1 MGKDKEKTVYE
12 SPHTKKTLVN
22 VESGICASSID
33 IKNPNDNN
41 GQIEEHEV
49 NTDFGFDFA
58 DQTWDQQ

>member
-33 IKNPNDNN
+33 IKNPDDKEN
-41 GQIEEHEV
+41 GQIEEQKV
-49 NTDFGFDFA
+49 NTDFNFTFETQD
-58 DQTWDQQ
+58 WD